1 MNIRKKILSL
11 VTVLIFSLVIT
22 SSISLYGLNEVY
34 KNQTATA
41 KLYQDL
47 NDLNQLVS
55 NISEYRIQEF
65 SYNLLSDP
73 LEKLSVQDFSSAT
86 MNRINQYIQKI
97 EKSNVLS
104 SHENWQ
110 KFLTDWEDYKTI
122 SATIFQPDSIS
133 DTTLMSSSRSIYD
146 KMKNDMSS
154 MRDVVSLSVNQANLD
169 SEKHFKRSLY
179 ISVFGIIAALIF
191 SLLMSTRLLL
201 RLKYAFGSLQ
211 SELTTLNS
219 SEGDLTHR
227 LKVKSKDELGVISS
241 TFNQFIENIQQIML
255 SIKNASNDIRS
266 FSQDLEKEQQVI
278 TNHIENIHGATR
290 QLNENMDQSNASLQ
304 EMSSVSEEIYAHIEN
319 THEQVEQSSDII
331 QTIQENVKGLEKKTR
346 ETYHES
352 QQNAQK
358 IQRRLNDALERSKS
372 VEGIAQLSDSIFT
385 ITKQTNL
392 LALNA
397 SIEAARA
404 GVHGRGFSV
413 VAEEIKILAQHSQ
426 DAVMQIQAISG
437 TVLSAVNALQ
447 EESTAYAHFSEN
459 QTKELV
465 SSMAEVL
472 RDYNDNA
479 KYLGGMIHDIR
490 DNFSDVEVGMRQVN
504 ETITHITADVEKNTL
519 ALNDITIGIDSINQI
534 SHDMQHQNKILVDTS
549 DALSHQI
556 NRFKLQ
562 DTLISQN
569 EAFSTLPSE
578 MPIDITIVEID
589 EIQDYPGLNIA

>member
-11 VTVLIFSLVIT
+11 VTVLIFSLLIT

-47 NDLNQLVS
+47 NDMNQLVS

-110 KFLTDWEDYKTI
+110 NFLTDWEDYKMI
-122 SATIFQPDSIS
+122 SATIFQPDNIS

-146 KMKNDMSS
+146 KIKNDMSS

-169 SEKHFKRSLY
+169 SENHFKQSLY
-179 ISVFGIIAALIF
+179 IAVFGIIAALIF

-266 FSQDLEKEQQVI
+266 FSQDLEKDQQVI

-319 THEQVEQSSDII
+319 THEQVEQSNDII
-331 QTIQENVKGLEKKTR
+331 QSIQENVKVLEKKTR

-504 ETITHITADVEKNTL
+504 ETITHITVDVEKNTL

-562 DTLISQN
+562 DAIVSQN